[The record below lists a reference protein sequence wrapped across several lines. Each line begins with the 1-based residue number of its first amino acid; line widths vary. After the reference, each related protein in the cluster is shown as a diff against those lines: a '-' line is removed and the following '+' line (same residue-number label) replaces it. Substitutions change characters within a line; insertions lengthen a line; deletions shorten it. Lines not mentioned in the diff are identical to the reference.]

1 MSSSAVVFHC
11 QRCGLEIDPNSSDV
25 VRLVRWMKPGTVGAD
40 ERVEGVGHLFHAGHA
55 PRESDEWRRI
65 S

>member
-1 MSSSAVVFHC
+1 MSSSAAVFHC
-11 QRCGLEIDPNSSDV
+11 QRCGLELDPNSSDV

-40 ERVEGVGHLFHAGHA
+40 ARVEGVGHLFHAGHA